1 MHCTADF
8 CMCHYAGFSQIGSQ
22 MWAILEVYITTNPIS
37 FKFDCKVMYMYS
49 IKYVNLI
56 KICLVVPEIQGVE
69 IRNFLLPVNNTLCV
83 LCLSWPLTHDR
94 VS

>member
-1 MHCTADF
+1 MP
-8 CMCHYAGFSQIGSQ
+8 GFHKSGHKCEEN
-22 MWAILEVYITTNPIS
+22 WAILEVYITTNAIS
-37 FKFDCKVMYMYS
+37 DCKVMYMWS